1 MTNEELDR
9 WLAVNVMRA
18 EIAWSDSPMPLM
30 IRYEKDG
37 RPFCADWAPSEVIS
51 QAIEAAN
58 KAQSDGKIAH
68 YSLDSPTPPYLPE
81 FRAAVYFHDQHGNVE
96 RRQVD
101 APNFELAL
109 SRALHGAL
117 S

>member
-18 EIAWSDSPMPLM
+18 EIAWSDSPFPLM

-37 RPFCADWAPSEVIS
+37 RPFCTDWSPSEVIS
-51 QAIEAAN
+51 QAIAAVE
-58 KAQSDGKIAH
+58 KARADGKIAH
-68 YSLDSPTPPYLPE
+68 YSLDSPTPPHLPE
-81 FRAAVYFHDQHGNVE
+81 FRAAVYFHDRRGNVE

-101 APNFELAL
+101 APGLAL
-109 SRALHGAL
+109 ALCRALHGAL